1 MNEWTV
7 IILILALSVLLAW
20 YTGKYM
26 AKVYSGKHSLL
37 DRIAP
42 LENLIL
48 RFCKIDASRQM
59 NWKEWLTAF
68 FTIHIFWLLWGFVIL
83 MNQHLLPLN
92 PARIP
97 AMEWTLALNTAVSFL
112 TSTNLQH
119 YSGETGA
126 SYFAQIMVMMFLQFV
141 SAAASLAAGIAVLRG
156 IKERSAGYLGN
167 FYKDFLLSMTRI
179 LLPVCFI
186 TSVIFLLRGVPMT
199 FKGLDTIVSLQGDTV
214 QVARGPVAAFLS
226 IKELGSNGGGF
237 FGTNDAHPFE
247 NPDTCTFIV
256 HSIIV
261 FLLPMAF
268 VFMIGFFLE
277 QRKFSRMIFMVMFI
291 GFLIITLPIIQQEI
305 KGNPALTNMGI
316 LNKAGNMEGKEQ
328 RFGAVLT
335 AFYCGV
341 NVVIPAGTTAGMH
354 DSFMPLSDVFM
365 LIGMQTDVF
374 FGGLGTGWINMFIF
388 VIIAI
393 FISTLMIGR
402 TPELLGK
409 KITLREMQLATAVI
423 LVQPL
428 FCLGMT
434 AIAAYVFVHYP
445 GSNLALG
452 WLSNTKEHG
461 FTTMLYEFISAFAC
475 NGSEFAGLGNNTAFW
490 NLTTIPV
497 MLAGRFI
504 PIAGSIIIAGFLAS
518 SKYTPPSYGTLKAD
532 SVSFAVFLFF
542 VIIVVQ
548 VLCLFPSLT
557 LGPIGE
563 YVQLSLNQ

>member
-1 MNEWTV
+1 MNEWSV

-20 YTGKYM
+20 HTGKYI
-26 AKVYSGKHSLL
+26 AGVYGGEKSLL
-37 DRIAP
+37 DGIAP
-42 LENLIL
+42 FENLIF
-48 RFCKIDASRQM
+48 RICKIDSSRQM
-59 NWKEWLTAF
+59 NWKEWLVAF
-68 FTIHIFWLLWGFVIL
+68 FTIHILWLLWGFGIL
-83 MNQHLLPLN
+83 MSQHLLPFN

-97 AMEWTLALNTAVSFL
+97 AMEWTLALNSAVSFL

-126 SYFAQIMVMMFLQFV
+126 SYFSQIMVFMFLQFV
-141 SAAASLAAGIAVLRG
+141 SAAASLAAGMAIIRG
-156 IKERSAGYLGN
+156 IKERSTGHLGN
-167 FYKDFLLSMTRI
+167 FYKDFLLSLTRI
-179 LLPVCFI
+179 VIPICFVV
-186 TSVIFLLRGVPMT
+186 SVLFLFRGVPMT
-199 FKGLDTIVSLQGDTV
+199 FKGPDTIVSLQGDTV

-226 IKELGSNGGGF
+226 VKELGSNGGGF

-247 NPDTCTFIV
+247 NPDTYTFIL

-268 VFMIGFFLE
+268 VFMIGFYLK
-277 QRKFSRMIFMVMFI
+277 QMKFSRMIFIVMFI
-291 GFLIITLPIIQQEI
+291 GFLLITLPIIQQEI
-305 KGNPALTNMGI
+305 KGNPAITNMGI

-328 RFGAVLT
+328 RFGAALT

-354 DSFMPLSDVFM
+354 DSFMPLSGVFM
-365 LIGMQTDVF
+365 LIGMQTDAF

-428 FCLGMT
+428 FCLGMA

-461 FTTMLYEFISAFAC
+461 FTTMLYEFISAFAG

-504 PIAGSIIIAGFLAS
+504 PIAGSIIIAGYLAS

-542 VIIVVQ
+542 VIMVVQ
-548 VLCLFPSLT
+548 ALCLFPSLA

-563 YVQLSLNQ
+563 HVQLRSF